1 MLHGSQSI
9 TRGTLQCSAAE
20 IDYKTQIL
28 MQPFLDLEFVLIKPT
43 IKLAFAGL
51 LTATVQALFTCLSN
65 TKRTRQ
71 GEPREVPQ
79 SHQHS
84 RELAGHIILDK
95 EAWSNWGR

>member
-20 IDYKTQIL
+20 IYYKTQIL

-51 LTATVQALFTCLSN
+51 LTATVHALFTCLSN

-71 GEPREVPQ
+71 GETRKVPQ

-95 EAWSNWGR
+95 QAWSNWGR

>member
-1 MLHGSQSI
+1 MGVNQS
-9 TRGTLQCSAAE
+9 RKEHSNVVLLN
-20 IDYKTQIL
+20 YKTQIT
-28 MQPFLDLEFVLIKPT
+28 MQPFLDFEFVLIKPT

-71 GEPREVPQ
+71 GEPRKVPQ

-95 EAWSNWGR
+95 EALSNWER

>member
-1 MLHGSQSI
+1 MGVNQSFEEHSSVVLLKN
-9 TRGTLQCSAAE
+9 TNNNAA
-20 IDYKTQIL
+20 I
-28 MQPFLDLEFVLIKPT
+28 FRFGEFVLIKPT

-71 GEPREVPQ
+71 GEPRKVPQ

>member
-20 IDYKTQIL
+20 IQQNTIL

-71 GEPREVPQ
+71 GETRKVPQ
-79 SHQHS
+79 SHHHS
-84 RELAGHIILDK
+84 REPAGHIILDK
-95 EAWSNWGR
+95 QSWSNWGR